1 MTADSGCT
9 AQFPGQRGKQLS
21 LHTGGFNTQS
31 VGDTRSGN
39 MWSLSRG
46 RDVIQVTEAGS

>member
-9 AQFPGQRGKQLS
+9 APFPGQRGKQLS

-31 VGDTRSGN
+31 ASDTRSGN
-39 MWSLSRG
+39 MV
-46 RDVIQVTEAGS
+46 VIMLYK